1 LIDASLP
8 RSTKTVIEA
17 LGHNAVDVR
26 DILPPAS
33 PDADIAFMAL
43 DENRVIIT
51 RDFDFANILL
61 YPPEKYPGIIVLKVR
76 ALKPI
81 EINNIIELFL
91 TTTSPETILHS
102 LIILE
107 PNRYRVNKVT
117 FPPSL

>member
-1 LIDASLP
+1 MIDASLP

-33 PDADIAFMAL
+33 PDADIALMAL

-76 ALKPI
+76 ALKPV

-91 TTTSPETILHS
+91 TTTSPETISHS

-107 PNRYRVNKVT
+107 PNRYRVKK
-117 FPPSL
+117 